1 VCRIVGAA
9 DQTKEETDMD
19 EQAQAEAVGH
29 EHGLE
34 AGGTTDGEFE
44 AELGDAGKGKGDGFV
59 EQDVGI

>member
-1 VCRIVGAA
+1 
-9 DQTKEETDMD
+9 MD